1 MLELIAEFM
10 HEDSSKSSW
19 TTAGSM
25 KDLLES
31 FNEFPEYVKQI
42 FRASP
47 SLGLWQLRD
56 LVKPLTELSN
66 GQEPLTTWVK
76 GRTILIG
83 DAAHPMLPTQGQGA
97 SQSIEDAEA
106 LAAFLEN
113 IPASPSATEVNLR
126 LNVSHISIP
135 INDRTSSNVVI
146 RVPP

>member
-1 MLELIAEFM
+1 MMQELIEEFM

-56 LVKPLTELSN
+56 LVKPLHE
-66 GQEPLTTWVK
+66 
-76 GRTILIG
+76 I
-83 DAAHPMLPTQGQGA
+83 
-97 SQSIEDAEA
+97 
-106 LAAFLEN
+106 F
-113 IPASPSATEVNLR
+113 
-126 LNVSHISIP
+126 
-135 INDRTSSNVVI
+135 
-146 RVPP
+146 